1 MASEKSEQE
10 QQELIFKFSMYERQ
24 IREIQQQ
31 LEDIERGIVDL
42 NSLNL
47 GLNELIGSKDKEI
60 YAQLGKGIFV
70 NAKMNSEDL
79 NVDIGD
85 GNFVKKSIPDTQKL
99 IGEQTKKLEEIKKEL
114 EASLEDIEKELTRMM
129 SEMEN

>member
-1 MASEKSEQE
+1 MTSEKSEQE

-31 LEDIERGIVDL
+31 LEAIERGIVDL
-42 NSLNL
+42 NTLNM
-47 GLNELIGSKDKEI
+47 GLNDLIGSKDKEI

-99 IGEQTKKLEEIKKEL
+99 IGEQTKKLNEIKREL
-114 EASLEDIEKELTRMM
+114 ETSLEDIEKELTKMM
-129 SEMEN
+129 NEMEN

>member
-1 MASEKSEQE
+1 MVNEKTEQE
-10 QQELIFKFSMYERQ
+10 QQELIFKFSMYEKQ

-31 LEDIERGIVDL
+31 LEAVERGIADL

-47 GLNELIGSKDKEI
+47 GLDELIGGRGREI

-70 NAKMNSEDL
+70 NAKLNSEDL

-85 GNFVKKSIPDTQKL
+85 GNLIKKSIPDTKKL
-99 IGEQTKKLEEIKKEL
+99 IGEQTKKLELIKEEL
-114 EASLEDIEKELTRMM
+114 EQSLQDIEKELTKMM
-129 SEMEN
+129 NEMES

>member
-1 MASEKSEQE
+1 MTSEKTEQE
-10 QQELIFKFSMYERQ
+10 QQELIFKFSMYEKQ

-31 LEDIERGIVDL
+31 IEAIDKGIVDL

-47 GLNELIGSKDKEI
+47 GLNELIGSKGREI

-85 GNFVKKSIPDTQKL
+85 GNFVKKNIPDTQKL

-114 EASLEDIEKELTRMM
+114 EESLEDIEKELTKMM
-129 SEMEN
+129 NEMEN

>member
-1 MASEKSEQE
+1 MTNEKTEQE

-31 LEDIERGIVDL
+31 LEAIERGIVDL
-42 NSLNL
+42 NTLNL
-47 GLNELIGSKDKEI
+47 GLNDLIGSKDKEI

-70 NAKMNSEDL
+70 NAKLNSEML

-85 GNFVKKSIPDTQKL
+85 GNFVKKSIPDTKEL
-99 IGEQTKKLEEIKKEL
+99 IGEQTKKLEAIKKEL
-114 EASLEDIEKELTRMM
+114 EGSLEDIEKELTGMM
-129 SEMEN
+129 NKLSN